1 MLNTAGFPAIANTL
15 PTGNTPTDS
24 LLWFQKWAQPAGQ
37 PLNLSFSFP
46 YASGPAMWPTTYG
59 HGEPTAASGL
69 NGIQQAAVRGAL
81 QAWAN
86 VANISFQ
93 EVAET
98 ASQAGDLRFTF
109 TNAIPTSAAGWAY
122 LPSPSSEGGDVW
134 LNASRKAQPDW
145 GPGTWNYFVLLHEIG
160 HALGLKHPHEGGVMM
175 PTALDSIRYTVMSY
189 VMPPD
194 LMRID
199 SRGGW
204 SAVTSPMLYDI
215 AAIQH
220 LYGAN
225 MSYRAGND
233 VYAFGGAG
241 SFCTAVWDA
250 GGIDTFDFTGLRSPL
265 DVSLV
270 AGSTFA
276 IPTTS
281 GRSSTLSI
289 AFNVTIENLIGGAG
303 GDVLSGN
310 DSGNDITGAGGD
322 DILTGGGGDDTLR
335 GGDGADTARFWLV
348 RSAYTL
354 VDNADGSWSVTAAS
368 GGEGRDVLWGVEW
381 LEFADGRVRLD
392 PQPVAP
398 AAPGAI
404 MGTAGADRLSGGAGS
419 DVAEGLSGN
428 DTMDGGAGDDIL
440 VGGAGA
446 DRLTGGAGYDIAR
459 YDVAVSV
466 NLAKTS
472 RSTGDAR
479 GDTYSSIE
487 AFAFGDGADAFIG
500 GKVGDTAIGGGGDDA
515 LSGGGGGDT
524 LSGGDGNDIL
534 TGGAGR
540 DLLTGGAGADRF
552 VFASTG
558 DLGDTIADY
567 DAGDVLQFSSKA
579 FGRPGALVTGE
590 TLIVSDDPISAVSR
604 KATFLFDTDTGVLSY
619 DRDGTGKAG
628 PVTVAT
634 LTGVTTLDV
643 SDFVFV

>member
-1 MLNTAGFPAIANTL
+1 
-15 PTGNTPTDS
+15 
-24 LLWFQKWAQPAGQ
+24 
-37 PLNLSFSFP
+37 
-46 YASGPAMWPTTYG
+46 
-59 HGEPTAASGL
+59 
-69 NGIQQAAVRGAL
+69 
-81 QAWAN
+81 
-86 VANISFQ
+86 
-93 EVAET
+93 
-98 ASQAGDLRFTF
+98 
-109 TNAIPTSAAGWAY
+109 
-122 LPSPSSEGGDVW
+122 
-134 LNASRKAQPDW
+134 
-145 GPGTWNYFVLLHEIG
+145 
-160 HALGLKHPHEGGVMM
+160 
-175 PTALDSIRYTVMSY
+175 MSY

-204 SAVTSPMLYDI
+204 SALTSPMLYYI

-276 IPTTS
+276 IPTTG

-303 GDVLSGN
+303 GDILSGN
-310 DSGNDITGAGGD
+310 DAGNDITGAGGD

-335 GGDGADTARFWLV
+335 GGEGADTARFWLV

-419 DVAEGLSGN
+419 DVA
-428 DTMDGGAGDDIL
+428 
-440 VGGAGA
+440 
-446 DRLTGGAGYDIAR
+446 
-459 YDVAVSV
+459 VSV

-500 GKVGDTAIGGGGDDA
+500 GKVGDIALGGGGDDA

-590 TLIVSDDPISAVSR
+590 TLIVSDDPVSAVSR